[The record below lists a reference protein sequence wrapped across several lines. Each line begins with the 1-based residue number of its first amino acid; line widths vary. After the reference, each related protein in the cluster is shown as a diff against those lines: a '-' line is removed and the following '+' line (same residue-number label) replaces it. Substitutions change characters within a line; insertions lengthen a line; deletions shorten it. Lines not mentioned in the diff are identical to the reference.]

1 MEIEESIAR
10 FAKAAPIITDREAV
24 DLALALDRIVAENIY
39 APMSVPPFAK
49 SAMDGYAVKAVD
61 TMGAS
66 IATPVKLKVV
76 GKIYAGD
83 NDDYSYE
90 PGTCVRIMT
99 GAPIP
104 TGFDAVVKQ
113 EYTDYGNEICQ
124 VYRSVEPYENY
135 CAKGEDIAEQQLL
148 ASAGTILEPIHLGV
162 FASCGIAQVVVKRK
176 LKVAILCTGS
186 EIVPVGRT
194 LEYGKIYNNI
204 GLMLQGSLIKQGL
217 EVVALEVCA
226 DELQLL
232 KTKLIDLASKADV
245 VITTGGVSVGERDLL
260 PDVLAELAAEPIF
273 ARANIQ
279 PGTPTQGWLLNRVP
293 VLCLSGNPYAAYANF
308 ELYFWEAVASMLAC
322 AELKVEQG
330 TAILKKAITKP
341 IKHRRL
347 LRAYAKDGYVEV
359 PESSH
364 AASSISDL
372 VRCNCFVDVK
382 PENALEVGSKV
393 RIRFFNIGA

>member
-24 DLALALDRIVAENIY
+24 DLTLALGRIAAEDIY
-39 APMSVPPFAK
+39 APMFVPPFAK

-66 IATPVKLKVV
+66 IATPVKLKVL

-83 NDDYSYE
+83 NTDFSYE
-90 PGTCVRIMT
+90 PGSCVRIMT

-104 TGFDAVVKQ
+104 VAFDAVVKQ
-113 EYTDYGNEICQ
+113 EHTDYDAELCQ
-124 VYRSVEPYENY
+124 VYHSVQPYENY

-148 ASAGTILEPIHLGV
+148 ASAGTILEPIHLGIL
-162 FASCGIAQVVVKRK
+162 ASCGVAKVVVKRK

-186 EIVPVGRT
+186 EIVPVGGA
-194 LEYGKIYNNI
+194 LEYGKIYNSI
-204 GLMLQGSLIKQGL
+204 GVMLQGALIKQGI
-217 EVVALEVCA
+217 EVVALDVCA
-226 DELQLL
+226 DDIELL
-232 KTKLIDLASKADV
+232 KGKLVDLAGKADIIV
-245 VITTGGVSVGERDLL
+245 TTGGVSVGERDLL
-260 PDVLAELAAEPIF
+260 PVILEALAAEAVF
-273 ARANIQ
+273 AKANIQ
-279 PGTPTQGWLLNRVP
+279 PGAPTQGWLLNSVP

-308 ELYFWEAVASMLAC
+308 ELYFWDLASTMLCC
-322 AELKVEQG
+322 AELKVEEG
-330 TAILKKAITKP
+330 NAVLKNTITKL

-347 LRAYAKDGYVEV
+347 LRAYAKNGYVEV
-359 PESSH
+359 PESNH

-382 PENALEVGSKV
+382 PEDALEVGSKV
-393 RIRFFNIGA
+393 RIRYFK